1 MTQIKDSATQL
12 PWIRYDRNPYGV
24 PLLDLRPI
32 TFQLASDV
40 GEVALKHLDS
50 YSLEDG
56 ATFSGLLPGE
66 SPENRGND
74 DENNG
79 GTDKSDM
86 GKSDTN
92 KGDGNIGSIIETVS
106 VETIRRV
113 PCELSY
119 ATVEKLYPG
128 SLFVPQTPEDRWA
141 IFFDGRYIYFVRSW
155 SRQLVARAKVEL
167 EPHQLLITE
176 IEGAILEEFETENQ
190 TIALVNFLMLSH
202 VLGESAPVPLL
213 NELESDPNRA
223 AVWAFAFCGH
233 KAKVGVFAEDAIFP
247 AQGGIIRSTT
257 AYHIAIAN
265 DDKESVKLILS
276 RNWVDPNVIAQDGFT
291 PIHWALYT
299 DHFEMMELL
308 ADKGVDI
315 NAYSL
320 SQTTPLMDAVE
331 LRSEKGVNVLL
342 TLGAHPQLE
351 DQLGFTA
358 LHRASAMG
366 ELNIAKALLLAG
378 SDPYH
383 ANKAGI
389 TAIDLAKEK
398 GNSAMLGL
406 LSEQA

>member
-40 GEVALKHLDS
+40 GEIALKHLDS

-74 DENNG
+74 ENNG
-79 GTDKSDM
+79 DTDKSNMD
-86 GKSDTN
+86 KRDTDQD
-92 KGDGNIGSIIETVS
+92 DGHFGSLIEPVS

-119 ATVEKLYPG
+119 ETVEKLYPG

-141 IFFDGRYIYFVRSW
+141 IFFDGGYIYFVRSW

-167 EPHQLLITE
+167 TPHQLLITE

-276 RNWVDPNVIAQDGFT
+276 QNWVDPNVIAQDGFT

-308 ADKGVDI
+308 ADNGVDI

-331 LRSEKGVNVLL
+331 LRSEKGVHTLL
-342 TLGAHPQLE
+342 TLGADPLLE

-378 SDPYH
+378 SDPYQ

-398 GNSAMLGL
+398 GNSAMVAL

>member
-1 MTQIKDSATQL
+1 MAQMNDSATQL
-12 PWIRYDRNPYGV
+12 PWIRYDRNPYKV

-56 ATFSGLLPGE
+56 ASFSGLLPGE
-66 SPENRGND
+66 LPAQQGEMEASGNRVVTLS
-74 DENNG
+74 E
-79 GTDKSDM
+79 
-86 GKSDTN
+86 
-92 KGDGNIGSIIETVS
+92 S
-106 VETIRRV
+106 VIRTV
-113 PCELSY
+113 PCELHY
-119 ATVEKLYPG
+119 QTAGKLYPG

-141 IFFDGRYIYFVRSW
+141 IFFDGSYLYFVRSW

-167 EPHQLLITE
+167 ALNKLTITE
-176 IEGAILEEFETENQ
+176 IEGTLLEEFETENQ

-247 AQGGIIRSTT
+247 SLGGIIRSTT

-265 DDKESVKLILS
+265 DDQESVKLILS
-276 RNWVDPNVIAQDGFT
+276 QHLVDPNLIAQDGFT

-299 DHFEMMELL
+299 DHFEMMTLL
-308 ADKGVDI
+308 ANNGVDI

-320 SQTTPLMDAVE
+320 SKTTPLMDAVE
-331 LRSEKGVNVLL
+331 LRSEKGVNGLL
-342 TLGAHPQLE
+342 SLGADPNLT

-358 LHRASAMG
+358 LHRASSMG

-378 SDPYH
+378 SDPYQ
-383 ANKAGI
+383 ANTAGF
-389 TAIDLAKEK
+389 TAVDLARER
-398 GNSAMLGL
+398 GHNAMVKL
-406 LSEQA
+406 LTVQA